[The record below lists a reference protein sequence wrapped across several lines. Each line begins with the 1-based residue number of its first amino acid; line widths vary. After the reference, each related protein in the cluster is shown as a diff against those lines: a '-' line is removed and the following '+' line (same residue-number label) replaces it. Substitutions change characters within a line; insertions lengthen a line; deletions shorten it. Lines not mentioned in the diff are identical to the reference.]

1 MNMKNVSCARIT
13 PWYPSKQVKNMI
25 FFPIAMFVWRHGYIK
40 RADGVFKKNAE
51 IQENNYLRKKFSA
64 H

>member
-1 MNMKNVSCARIT
+1 MNMKYVSCARIIR
-13 PWYPSKQVKNMI
+13 WYPSKAVKNRI
-25 FFPIAMFVWRHGYIK
+25 FFPIAMFIWRHGYFK
-40 RADGVFKKNAE
+40 HDDGVFKKHAE